1 MFDLTRL
8 LCNKRNILITFAPP
22 VALNQSLVETFI
34 EARPTELVAVP
45 RVYEKLE
52 SFVKMTWQTK

>member
-8 LCNKRNILITFAPP
+8 LCNKRSILITFAPAE
-22 VALNQSLVETFI
+22 ALNQNLVQTFR

-52 SFVKMTWQTK
+52 TFVKMKWHG